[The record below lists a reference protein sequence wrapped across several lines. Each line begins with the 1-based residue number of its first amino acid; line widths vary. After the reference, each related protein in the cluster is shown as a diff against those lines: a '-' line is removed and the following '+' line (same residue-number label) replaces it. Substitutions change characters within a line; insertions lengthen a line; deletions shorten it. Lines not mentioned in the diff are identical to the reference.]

1 MDILINL
8 KYFGIFLLSM
18 LVYIDGTA
26 QEKQKDSIAKD
37 SAYTIYGD
45 YIIFEGDTLL
55 IELEEVH
62 LLKKLKFENKSDR
75 RYYYWFRRKVHK
87 AYPYAKLA
95 QDRLS
100 VINERLEKIES
111 KRQRK
116 RYTKRLQKYFEKEFT
131 EQLKKLTRTE
141 GRILIKLIHRQTG
154 ETAYEMVKG
163 LRSGW
168 NAFWYEGT
176 AKMFKL
182 SLKNEYQPATVNE
195 DYLIE
200 DILQRAFINM
210 KLERQESKL
219 PFDFEK
225 IATKRGGH
233 IKIER

>member
-1 MDILINL
+1 MYLNNIIKLVVLLIINL
-8 KYFGIFLLSM
+8 HLCFQSK
-18 LVYIDGTA
+18 A
-26 QEKQKDSIAKD
+26 QEIKNDSIAKD
-37 SAYTIYGD
+37 STYIYDD
-45 YIIFEGDTLL
+45 YIVFEGDTLL

-62 LLKKLKFENKSDR
+62 LLKKLKFKSRKDR

-95 QDRLS
+95 QDRII
-100 VINERLEKIES
+100 VINERLNKISS
-111 KRQRK
+111 KRKRK

-131 EQLKKLTRTE
+131 AQLKKLTRTE

-154 ETAYEMVKG
+154 GTAYDMVKD
-163 LRSGW
+163 LRSSW

-182 SLKNEYQPATVNE
+182 SLKMEYKPMTVPE

-200 DILQRAFINM
+200 DILQRAFNNM

-219 PFDFEK
+219 PFNFEE
-225 IATKRGGH
+225 IASKKGQFIT
-233 IKIER
+233 IER